1 MSDQDIILKLKE
13 KNLLGRGGAAYPV
26 WKKWQIFKDTKADKK
41 YIVCN
46 ASEGEPDILKDG
58 FILENYP
65 QEVINGI
72 KIALEMAGNA
82 SAFIYLNKNYYKKL
96 GKKLKNIIG
105 DLPITLF
112 EKTGGY
118 IAGEETTVLSSIE
131 GEIQE
136 PRLRPPF
143 PCEVGLWGYPT
154 LVNNVETFYYVSQIA
169 KDNYKN
175 TRFYSLSGDIKNKG
189 VYELPL
195 NLTIKQVLEKTNN
208 LPKFYPV
215 KSSLREVSASGGQF
229 NRVNFFIQAGGGVSG
244 EILLSSELDRNIEGS
259 GGIIV
264 FNRQKTNLFSLMNKW
279 ADFLVK
285 GNCDKCVPCREG
297 IYRIK
302 ELLKDKKI
310 DKKILDDLFFVLEK
324 TSFCP
329 LGRGV
334 VLPFNSLI
342 SKLLK

>member
-1 MSDQDIILKLKE
+1 MGKSFNNMLDQDIILKLKE
-13 KNLLGRGGAAYPV
+13 KNLLGRGGAAFPV
-26 WKKWQIFKDTKADKK
+26 WMKWQIFKDTKADKK

-46 ASEGEPDILKDG
+46 ASEGEPDIFKDG

-82 SAFIYLNKNYYKKL
+82 SAFVYLNKNYYKKF

-118 IAGEETTVLSSIE
+118 IAGEETTVLSSLE

-136 PRLRPPF
+136 PRVRPPF

-189 VYELPL
+189 VYEVPL
-195 NLTIKQVLEKTNN
+195 NLTIKQVLEKTKN
-208 LPKFYPV
+208 LLNF
-215 KSSLREVSASGGQF
+215 E
-229 NRVNFFIQAGGGVSG
+229 FFIQAGGGVSG

-259 GGIIV
+259 GGIII
-264 FNRQKTNLFSLMNKW
+264 FNRQKTDLFSLMNKW
-279 ADFLVK
+279 VDFLIK

-297 IYRIK
+297 VYRIK
-302 ELLKDKKI
+302 ELLKNKKI
-310 DKKILDDLFFVLEK
+310 DKKILEDLFFVLKE

>member
-1 MSDQDIILKLKE
+1 MSDQNIILKLKE
-13 KNLLGRGGAAYPV
+13 KNLLGRGGAAFPV
-26 WKKWQIFKDTKADKK
+26 WMKWQMFKDAKADKK

-58 FILENYP
+58 FILEKYP
-65 QEVINGI
+65 KEVINGI

-82 SAFIYLNKNYYKKL
+82 SAFVYLNKDYYKKF
-96 GKKLKNIIG
+96 GKKLKKIIG
-105 DLPITLF
+105 DSPIALF
-112 EKTGGY
+112 KKTGGY

-136 PRLRPPF
+136 PRVRPPF
-143 PCEVGLWGYPT
+143 PCEAGLWGYPT
-154 LVNNVETFYYVSQIA
+154 LVNNVETFYYVFQIS

-175 TRFYSLSGDIKNKG
+175 TRFYSLNGDIKNKG

-208 LPKFYPV
+208 LPDF
-215 KSSLREVSASGGQF
+215 E
-229 NRVNFFIQAGGGVSG
+229 FFIQAGGGVSG
-244 EILLSSELDRNIEGS
+244 EILLSNELDRNIEGS
-259 GGIIV
+259 GGVII
-264 FNRQKTNLFSLMNKW
+264 FNRQKTDLFSLMNKW

-297 IYRIK
+297 VYRIK
-302 ELLKDKKI
+302 ELLKSKKV
-310 DKKILDDLFFVLEK
+310 DKKILEDLFFVLKE